1 MFQRPI
7 MWLQAYKRGFS
18 SGNPP
23 GEQVLKNI
31 QNRSRTISLP
41 LLSKKTNI
49 TKNLTEHNESKTIG
63 KLKKMINN
71 KTNLKMKLKY
81 LIVLMAMSISIAAL
95 AQKEQNL
102 KAFYTGFDKEYE
114 IYSFEDADGIT
125 VEFANVK
132 SDVLKQFDL
141 LSTKFIDK
149 AFIITYTVKEAGD
162 DEDSYDEYTI
172 ISLKSTVLKRNEQP
186 EEDFEEE

>member
-1 MFQRPI
+1 
-7 MWLQAYKRGFS
+7 
-18 SGNPP
+18 
-23 GEQVLKNI
+23 
-31 QNRSRTISLP
+31 
-41 LLSKKTNI
+41 
-49 TKNLTEHNESKTIG
+49 
-63 KLKKMINN
+63 
-71 KTNLKMKLKY
+71 MKLKY